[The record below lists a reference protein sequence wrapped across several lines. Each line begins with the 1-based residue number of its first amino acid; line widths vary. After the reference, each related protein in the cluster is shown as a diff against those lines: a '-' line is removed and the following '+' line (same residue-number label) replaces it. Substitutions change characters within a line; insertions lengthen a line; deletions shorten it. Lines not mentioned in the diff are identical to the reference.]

1 MLHLEFPPEFVHVAF
16 TAALAVQGGNAGGL
30 LGKLNIDSQDFVSD
44 ISAVTNSDLPQLPA

>member
-44 ISAVTNSDLPQLPA
+44 ISAVTNSDLPQMPA